1 MKVITVEKLA
11 HIETI
16 KTIIYTLA
24 RGLDRVDDPLLRE
37 CFWDDATDDHGLF
50 KGSASDFVDWVTP
63 LLKTMKRTQ
72 HYIAN
77 VIVELDGNTAKAES
91 YFLAYHEIIDGEK
104 STDMFAAG
112 RYLDTFECRDNE
124 WKMTH
129 RQAVYDWN
137 RNDKSTHNWYEEP
150 FKDLLLR
157 GTRYPDD
164 QLYK

>member
-1 MKVITVEKLA
+1 MKVITVEQLA

-16 KTIIYTLA
+16 KTIIYNLA

-77 VIVELDGNTAKAES
+77 VIVDLDGNTAKAES
-91 YFLAYHEIIDGEK
+91 YFLAYHEIIDGQE
-104 STDMFAAG
+104 STDMLAAG

-164 QLYK
+164 PSYK